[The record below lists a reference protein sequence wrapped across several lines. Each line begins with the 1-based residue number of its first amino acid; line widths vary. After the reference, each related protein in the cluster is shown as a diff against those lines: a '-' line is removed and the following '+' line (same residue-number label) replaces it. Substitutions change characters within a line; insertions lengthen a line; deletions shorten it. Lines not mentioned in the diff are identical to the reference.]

1 MAYGYPMTNP
11 YGSYDPHPYNPF
23 LTHNPYQ
30 LAPQAPAAQPTAQP
44 LTVPVDEQVRLLRAD
59 MSEKIAYLEAL
70 AEADKDPDTQVL
82 VAGLAAELAKALN
95 AVKNVP
101 RNTLWQRYGAGTHAT
116 PAGRKFSFTN
126 PGPTRS
132 TDYKILETEFPA
144 AFHAAVSTKA
154 PASVGRLTVK

>member
-11 YGSYDPHPYNPF
+11 YGSTDPHPDNPF
-23 LTHNPYQ
+23 LSPNPYAQ
-30 LAPQAPAAQPTAQP
+30 APQAPAAQPTIQP

-59 MSEKIAYLEAL
+59 MTAKIAYLEAL
-70 AEADKDPDTQVL
+70 AEADSDVDTQVL
-82 VAGLAAELAKALN
+82 VAGLAADLAKELN

-101 RNTLWQRYGAGTHAT
+101 RNILWQRYGAGTHAT
-116 PAGRKFSFTN
+116 PAGRKFTFTK

-144 AFHAAVSTKA
+144 AFKAAVSTKA